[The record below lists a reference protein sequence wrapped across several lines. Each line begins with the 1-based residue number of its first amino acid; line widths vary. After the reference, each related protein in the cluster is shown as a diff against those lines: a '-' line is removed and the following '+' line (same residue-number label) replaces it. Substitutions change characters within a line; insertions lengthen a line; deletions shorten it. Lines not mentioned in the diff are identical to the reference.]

1 MLRRVILL
9 GPCRFQTVG
18 HEALGVTSGAVNWEV
33 VALGGHSKGITM
45 GNPGQRTIS
54 RSEYAS
60 YIASAAWRATRERY
74 WSSKLPSCC
83 YCCGRPRHAGMHLH
97 HRTYKNLGNE
107 RLMDLVPLCESC
119 HQEVHYLHKN
129 DPKCKRLG
137 LWYATKRARKI
148 KQRDY
153 A

>member
-45 GNPGQRTIS
+45 GNPQTQPVS
-54 RSEYAS
+54 RSEYRS
-60 YIASAAWRATRERY
+60 YINSPSWRSVRERF
-74 WSSKLPSCC
+74 WASGLPKSC
-83 YCCGRPRHAGMHLH
+83 YCCGTPRHPGMHLH

-107 RLMDLVPLCESC
+107 RLMDLVPLCKPC
-119 HQEVHYLHKN
+119 HDEVHRLHRT
-129 DPKCKRLG
+129 DPRWKRRG
-137 LWYATKRARKI
+137 LWYATKHVRKM
-148 KQRDY
+148 KLG
-153 A
+153 